1 MNETL
6 NTRQAA
12 LYSALQGADKPL
24 SRQELEAL
32 IAAQFPVSKPTL
44 IRDLNILKSHSLIGA
59 NELGPATTYYA
70 GENELLQYIVLDS
83 YFAKDSSSRQI
94 DESSNEYFIGLLER
108 TSLLNETDKAVIVRL
123 QAEFSE
129 KIEKINPALYKK
141 EVERWSIEL
150 AWKSAQIEGNTY
162 SLLETENLL
171 KNNIPSSNHTQS
183 ETQMILNHKT
193 ALNFI
198 FNNTNRFVNLE
209 LDSILQVHS
218 LLMDNMGVTDGIRD
232 GVVRITGTN
241 YVPVS
246 SATQI
251 LNDLERVIM
260 LVNTKENPVEKA
272 LVLSGMIAYLQ
283 PFFDG
288 NKRTARLMGNAILLA
303 YNYAAL
309 SYRMADEIEY
319 KKAVLLIDEKHNF
332 YWYKQLFLEQY
343 DYSVQQYF

>member
-6 NTRQAA
+6 NTRQAT
-12 LYSALQGADKPL
+12 LYSALQQAGRPL
-24 SRQELEAL
+24 LRQEIEEL
-32 IAAQFPVSKPTL
+32 IANQFPVSKPTI
-44 IRDLNILKSHSLIGA
+44 IRDLNILKSQGLIGA

-70 GENELLQYIVLDS
+70 GENELLQYVEMDA
-83 YFAKDSSSRQI
+83 YFAKDSSTRQI
-94 DESSNEYFIGLLER
+94 DESSNDYFIGLIER
-108 TSLLNETDKAVIVRL
+108 TNILNLSEIAVVAQL
-123 QAEFSE
+123 QKEFLT

-171 KNNIPSSNHTQS
+171 KNNIPSAGHSQI

-193 ALNFI
+193 ALNYLFSNPGK
-198 FNNTNRFVNLE
+198 FAHLKV
-209 LDSILQVHS
+209 DSILDVHRMLTES
-218 LLMDNMGVTDGIRD
+218 LDVPEGIRD

-251 LNDLERVIM
+251 FNDLERVIK
-260 LVNTKENPVEKA
+260 LVNSKENPVEKA
-272 LVLSGMIAYLQ
+272 LILSGMIAYLQ
-283 PFFDG
+283 PFYDG

-303 YNYAAL
+303 YKHAAL

-319 KKAVLLIDEKHNF
+319 KKAILLIDEQHNF
-332 YWYKQLFLEQY
+332 YWYKQLFLEQF